1 MKLVVAPGWPLLK
14 IGLGPPRSTSMRSTV
29 SSRRKIELFSRK
41 DSEEGAMIG
50 EPFICTVRKGA
61 SPVEGS
67 RG

>member
-1 MKLVVAPGWPLLK
+1 
-14 IGLGPPRSTSMRSTV
+14 MRSTV

-41 DSEEGAMIG
+41 ESEEGAMIG

-67 RG
+67 HG